1 MRRETG
7 PTGLRPVCALAIA
20 LALLLIPLLPLSV
33 AAQETEEPQRTEA
46 TSEVPTTGAR
56 RPGPVI
62 LSSVRVR
69 APEPAEPAEP
79 RQEGFAPVEMRVDS
93 IGLDAPI
100 EIGDI
105 VEGAMA
111 DPTGPWVVAW
121 YEPLGLVGEGENVV
135 MSGHVDYWNTGPN
148 GTAGPAVFWDVPD
161 LAPGDVIRLIGE
173 DGQEVEYA
181 VEWTELFNVATELT
195 PEIIQNDIVGNTGQE
210 SLTLITCG
218 GPFDPATGEYL
229 ERWVLRANMV

>member
-7 PTGLRPVCALAIA
+7 PTGLKHVRRLAIA
-20 LALLLIPLLPLSV
+20 LTLLLSQFLPLSGV
-33 AAQETEEPQRTEA
+33 AAQETQEPQETQGAEA

-56 RPGPVI
+56 RPGPVVHA
-62 LSSVRVR
+62 SVRVR
-69 APEPAEPAEP
+69 TPEPEA
-79 RQEGFAPVEMRVDS
+79 EGFAPVEMQVES

-105 VEGAMA
+105 VDGAMA

-121 YEPLGLVGEGENVV
+121 YEPLGLLGEGNNVV

-173 DGQEVEYA
+173 DGQEIEYE
-181 VEWTELFNVATELT
+181 VEWNELYNVATDLT
-195 PEIIQNDIVGNTGQE
+195 PEVIQEDIVGNTGQE

-229 ERWVLRANMV
+229 ERWVLRANML